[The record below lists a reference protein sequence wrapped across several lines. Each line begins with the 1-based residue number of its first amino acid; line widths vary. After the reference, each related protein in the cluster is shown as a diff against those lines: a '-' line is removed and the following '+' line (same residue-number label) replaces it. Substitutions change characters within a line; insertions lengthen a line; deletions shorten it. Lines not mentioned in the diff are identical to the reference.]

1 MTDPTSPLTPAGRVE
16 TRQEGGPVGAARVR
30 LTVNGEP
37 REMAA
42 GSSAHDVI
50 VAAGL
55 VGRPLAVEV
64 NQRIVPRR
72 DLPAC
77 MLNDGDR
84 IEIVTL
90 VGGG

>member
-1 MTDPTSPLTPAGRVE
+1 MTNPTGHSNDPILRTQPEPL
-16 TRQEGGPVGAARVR
+16 R
-30 LTVNGEP
+30 LVVNGEP
-37 REMAA
+37 RDMAA

-64 NQRIVPRR
+64 NERIVPRR

-77 MLNDGDR
+77 MLQDGDR